1 MPHVFERDGR
11 APSETVEAFVEFLE
25 PRQTCGAVDV
35 ASGQGPWA
43 RRPWARRP
51 VGAPPVHCSPAPVG
65 QAGAAVAGPVQRSPG
80 PRTLGPGPVSS
91 GQRIWLFNGPRSLV
105 KGECSELG
113 RFVMPHASWLLR
125 DNAD

>member
-43 RRPWARRP
+43 RRP
-51 VGAPPVHCSPAPVG
+51 VGAPPGGRAARALQSG
-65 QAGAAVAGPVQRSPG
+65 SRGSGRGSGSGASSALAGPAHSW
-80 PRTLGPGPVSS
+80 PR
-91 GQRIWLFNGPRSLV
+91 PREQWAENLA
-105 KGECSELG
+105 L
-113 RFVMPHASWLLR
+113 
-125 DNAD
+125 